1 MCAVSAGHFES
12 VGASS
17 LLSERQK
24 SPAACGSVGGYRPVL
39 QLGLSGRIESPMRG
53 ILERGKRIRE
63 NEGETVIGS
72 ETTASHKASP
82 SARILNRVGVIQV

>member
-24 SPAACGSVGGYRPVL
+24 SPAACGSVGGGYRPVL
-39 QLGLSGRIESPMRG
+39 QLSLSEWIESPMRG
-53 ILERGKRIRE
+53 MLEREEKTKER
-63 NEGETVIGS
+63 
-72 ETTASHKASP
+72 
-82 SARILNRVGVIQV
+82 

>member
-24 SPAACGSVGGYRPVL
+24 SPAACGSVGG
-39 QLGLSGRIESPMRG
+39 GGIGRFCNSVFPNG
-53 ILERGKRIRE
+53 
-63 NEGETVIGS
+63 
-72 ETTASHKASP
+72 
-82 SARILNRVGVIQV
+82 

>member
-24 SPAACGSVGGYRPVL
+24 SPAACGSVGG
-39 QLGLSGRIESPMRG
+39 
-53 ILERGKRIRE
+53 
-63 NEGETVIGS
+63 
-72 ETTASHKASP
+72 
-82 SARILNRVGVIQV
+82 GV

>member
-39 QLGLSGRIESPMRG
+39 QLGLSEWIESPMRG
-53 ILERGKRIRE
+53 MLEREEKRRRDDYRLKDH
-63 NEGETVIGS
+63 GL
-72 ETTASHKASP
+72 P
-82 SARILNRVGVIQV
+82 

>member
-24 SPAACGSVGGYRPVL
+24 SPAACGSVG
-39 QLGLSGRIESPMRG
+39 
-53 ILERGKRIRE
+53 
-63 NEGETVIGS
+63 VIGRFCNS
-72 ETTASHKASP
+72 VFP
-82 SARILNRVGVIQV
+82 DG

>member
-39 QLGLSGRIESPMRG
+39 QLSLSEWIESPMRG
-53 ILERGKRIRE
+53 MLKEKKKRRRDDY
-63 NEGETVIGS
+63 GLKDHGL
-72 ETTASHKASP
+72 P
-82 SARILNRVGVIQV
+82 